1 MKQYGSKISDENG
14 KKLDNSAKYLALLI
28 FLNFCVE
35 RTDSIFDKPAGT
47 FVQNPKYLM
56 SKSQKTSSLEVCS
69 KNTLP
74 EKHMRPQI
82 IHF

>member
-14 KKLDNSAKYLALLI
+14 KKLDNSPKYLALLI

-35 RTDSIFDKPAGT
+35 RSDSIFVKPAGS
-47 FVQNPKYLM
+47 FVQNPKPLM

-69 KNTLP
+69 KNTVP
-74 EKHMRPQI
+74 EKQLQSQI